1 MNGEIRDIRPQWRM
15 AAKAR
20 VTKEF
25 RRPERRKMIQI
36 LFKDAAHSHRIS
48 PKTQTGFSAAPVTQG
63 TSGHTS
69 RRGVSGFCVM
79 FFLLRVAFWLSIVLV
94 LLPSG
99 KYQVETTSPTIGAA
113 DAVSA
118 ATAAVSDMSGF
129 CSRQPEACQVGGQAA
144 VAFGQRAQAGAR
156 YLFDLLH
163 DSLSPA
169 QTGSIPR
176 TGKQPQSQHTLTP
189 ADMAPDWRGPLPP
202 KDPRRPA

>member
-1 MNGEIRDIRPQWRM
+1 
-15 AAKAR
+15 
-20 VTKEF
+20 
-25 RRPERRKMIQI
+25 
-36 LFKDAAHSHRIS
+36 
-48 PKTQTGFSAAPVTQG
+48 
-63 TSGHTS
+63 
-69 RRGVSGFCVM
+69 M

-99 KYQVETTSPTIGAA
+99 KYQSNSPAPSIGPA

-118 ATAAVSDMSGF
+118 ASAAVSDMSGF
-129 CSRQPEACQVGGQAA
+129 CERQPEACQVGGQAA

-163 DSLSPA
+163 DSLAPA

-176 TGKQPQSQHTLTP
+176 SGTTPQSENTLTP
-189 ADMAPDWRGPLPP
+189 ADVIPDWRAPMPP